1 MLATGVTRKADARL
15 LVRWLRNEMKRR
27 DWIRRQW
34 LRFVCGETVPGARPL
49 LLSVTAHGVVLL
61 VLVGLVLFYRSAPV
75 VVFPGRLQVAQRI
88 STSPVSLP
96 PRSKGMRLQIEQKN
110 ARRVPRKAQKPVA
123 ESTGEDV
130 AVQALRERAR
140 LETKAL
146 LQDFK
151 FRMTYGFSPSPKYE
165 LAFQTSGQIPVIA
178 ADQLPPRFEQY
189 VVVEVTITA
198 EGQVADA
205 RIVAGEVDSKIQQTL
220 LAAIREF
227 KYRPATREGIPVP
240 SQCDI
245 VIHIPT

>member
-1 MLATGVTRKADARL
+1 MGFA
-15 LVRWLRNEMKRR
+15 MKRR
-27 DWIRRQW
+27 DCLGRQW
-34 LRFVCGETVPGARPL
+34 LRFVRGETVPGARPL
-49 LLSVTAHGVVLL
+49 LLSVIAHGAVLA
-61 VLVGLVLFYRSAPV
+61 VLVGLVVSYRSAPV
-75 VVFPGRLQVAQRI
+75 VVFPGRPQIAHRI
-88 STSPVSLP
+88 QTSAVSLP
-96 PRSKGMRLQIEQKN
+96 PKSKGTRLQIAPKN
-110 ARRVPRKAQKPVA
+110 ARRPQRKVQKPVA
-123 ESTGEDV
+123 ESVGEDA
-130 AVQALRERAR
+130 AVQALRERAK

-151 FRMTYGFSPSPKYE
+151 FRMTYGFSTSPKYE
-165 LAFQTSGQIPVIA
+165 LAFQTSGEVPVISA
-178 ADQLPPRFEQY
+178 EQLPPHFEQY

-198 EGQVADA
+198 EGRVADA